1 MYKKGIDVLEK
12 HDIPSYK
19 AAGMQT
25 ELQHSQKQVA
35 SAYASIAEAFMKD
48 PLW

>member
-12 HDIPSYK
+12 QDMPGYK

-25 ELQHSQKQVA
+25 ELQHAQKQMA

>member
-1 MYKKGIDVLEK
+1 MYKKGIEVLEK

-19 AAGMQT
+19 GAGMQT
-25 ELQHSQKQVA
+25 EFQHSQKQMA